1 MLFTSTFLDET
12 PVILG
17 NDEHLIAN
25 LPTIAEVIADLLR
38 EIGRVDLDGQE
49 LRAFV
54 ELVYQNF
61 LQRE

>member
-17 NDEHLIAN
+17 NEHLIAN